1 MNSAGK
7 RRPKARRLPAEPAV
21 SPRSNAAP
29 WRARRSWILLLL
41 VSVFGV
47 AFAAWLMAGPNKVP
61 SYGFEVVA
69 QYPHD
74 DTAYCQGLV
83 YRDGV
88 LYEGTGRYG
97 QSTLRKVDLVS
108 GKVLQRVDLHRQ
120 LFGEGTTVYG
130 DRIIQLTWKSGIG
143 IVYDRVSFQQVTQFR
158 ISGEGWGITHDGR
171 QLIMS
176 DGSPTLR
183 FLDPDTFQVQ
193 RRLTVQSGRQRVTRL
208 NELEY
213 IEGEIWANVWG
224 EEYLARI
231 SPETGLVLGWVNL
244 RGLKPSSLRRDHE
257 AVLNGIAYDSKD
269 KRIFV
274 TGKNWPQLYEIRLV
288 Q

>member
-1 MNSAGK
+1 
-7 RRPKARRLPAEPAV
+7 
-21 SPRSNAAP
+21 
-29 WRARRSWILLLL
+29 
-41 VSVFGV
+41 
-47 AFAAWLMAGPNKVP
+47 MAGPRKVP
-61 SYGFEVVA
+61 TYGFEVVA

-74 DTAYCQGLV
+74 DKAYCQGLV

-108 GKVLQRVDLHRQ
+108 GKVLQRVALDRQ

-143 IVYDRVSFQQVTQFR
+143 IVYDKVSFAQLMQFR

-193 RRLTVQSGRQRVTRL
+193 RRLTVQSGRRRVTHL

-213 IEGEIWANVWG
+213 VEGEIWANVWG
-224 EEYLARI
+224 EDYIARI
-231 SPETGLVLGWVNL
+231 SPETGFVLGWVDL
-244 RGLKPSSLRRDHE
+244 SGLKPSSLRHDRE

-274 TGKNWPQLYEIRLV
+274 TGKNWPRLYEIRLV

>member
-1 MNSAGK
+1 MNSSVK
-7 RRPKARRLPAEPAV
+7 RRLKARRLPAESTV
-21 SPRSNAAP
+21 SPLSNAIP
-29 WRARRSWILLLL
+29 WRARRSWILLLF
-41 VSVFGV
+41 VSVFGL
-47 AFAAWLMAGPNKVP
+47 AFAAWLMAGPRKVP
-61 SYGFEVVA
+61 AYGFEVVA

-74 DTAYCQGLV
+74 DNAYCQGLV

-143 IVYDRVSFQQVTQFR
+143 IVYDKVSFEQLMQFR

-183 FLDPDTFQVQ
+183 FLNPDTFQVQ

-231 SPETGLVLGWVNL
+231 SPETGLVLGWVDL
-244 RGLKPSSLRRDHE
+244 RGLKPTSLRHNRE
-257 AVLNGIAYDSKD
+257 AVLNGIAYDSED